1 MKVVHIHEEY
11 PEHDWVRNKE
21 DGSIDEFATE
31 NDYHNGPSCR
41 RCYYSFCEHCV
52 NDFDE
57 ALKEDL
63 PCVIDE
69 YKCPNCNKT
78 LLKTLLKN
86 QKFCDECGTKLDWED

>member
-11 PEHDWVRNKE
+11 PEHDWARNK

-31 NDYHNGPSCR
+31 NGYHNGPLCR
-41 RCYYSFCEHCV
+41 RCYYAFCEHCV

>member
-11 PEHDWVRNKE
+11 QEHDWARNE
-21 DGSIDEFATE
+21 DGSIDFFATE
-31 NDYHNGPSCR
+31 NGYHNGPLCR
-41 RCYYSFCEHCV
+41 RCYYDFCKHCV
-52 NDFDE
+52 DSVDK
-57 ALKEDL
+57 ALEEDL
-63 PCVIDE
+63 PCVLDE